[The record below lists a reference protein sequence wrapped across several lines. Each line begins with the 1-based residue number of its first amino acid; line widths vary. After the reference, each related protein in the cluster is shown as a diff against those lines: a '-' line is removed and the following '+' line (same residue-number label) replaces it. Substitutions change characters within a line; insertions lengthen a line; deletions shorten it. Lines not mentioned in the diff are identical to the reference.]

1 MHVKKV
7 TDIAALGADKLN
19 FLGIY
24 LSPELREMALYF
36 GHKLSD
42 L

>member
-1 MHVKKV
+1 MHGKKV
-7 TDIAALGADKLN
+7 TDIAALGAVKLN
-19 FLGIY
+19 FLGMY
-24 LSPELREMALYF
+24 LSPELREIVLYF